1 MKIKEL
7 KVSRAWDGSPVLQI
21 TLDKV
26 ENNAVEQLLQ
36 ISDTDLPKYDLSIE
50 KRKKK
55 RSLDANNY
63 LWILIGK
70 LAEKFCMKNT
80 DVYKEYIKETSAF
93 KIVPIRE
100 DAIEEWFRIWG
111 GHGIGWICEDMGE
124 CRNIKG
130 YHNIKSFYG
139 SSVYDT
145 KQMSHLID
153 MVVQDC
159 KDSGIETL
167 PPDEIERI
175 KILWKN

>member
-1 MKIKEL
+1 MRIKSL
-7 KVSRAWDGSPVLQI
+7 KANRTWDGDI
-21 TLDKV
+21 
-26 ENNAVEQLLQ
+26 LLE
-36 ISDTDLPKYDLSIE
+36 ISLPKDVYNIIEPLLSLNDTEISKYDLTIE
-50 KRKKK
+50 KRKEK
-55 RSLDANNY
+55 RSLDSNSY
-63 LWILIGK
+63 LWLLIGK
-70 LAEKFCMKNT
+70 LAEKLGKKNT
-80 DVYKEYIKETSAF
+80 DVYKEYVKETSAF

-159 KDSGIETL
+159 KDAGIETL
-167 PPDEIERI
+167 PPDELQRLKE
-175 KILWKN
+175 LWK

>member
-1 MKIKEL
+1 MRIKSL
-7 KVSRAWDGSPVLQI
+7 KANITCDGYI
-21 TLDKV
+21 
-26 ENNAVEQLLQ
+26 LLE
-36 ISDTDLPKYDLSIE
+36 ISLPRDVYSIIGPLLSLNDAEISKYDLSIE
-50 KRKKK
+50 KRKEK
-55 RSLDANNY
+55 RSIDANNY
-63 LWILIGK
+63 LWLLIGK
-70 LAEKFCMKNT
+70 LAEKLGKKNT

-159 KDSGIETL
+159 KDAGIETI
-167 PPDEIERI
+167 PPDELQRLKE
-175 KILWKN
+175 LWK

>member
-1 MKIKEL
+1 MRIKSL
-7 KVSRAWDGSPVLQI
+7 KANRTWDGDI
-21 TLDKV
+21 
-26 ENNAVEQLLQ
+26 LLE
-36 ISDTDLPKYDLSIE
+36 ISLPRDVYSIIEPLLLLNDTEISKYDLTIE
-50 KRKKK
+50 KRKEK

-63 LWILIGK
+63 LWLLIGK
-70 LAEKFCMKNT
+70 LSEKLGKKNT
-80 DVYKEYIKETSAF
+80 DIYREYIKETSAF
-93 KIVPIRE
+93 KIIPIRE

-159 KDSGIETL
+159 KDAGIETL
-167 PPDEIERI
+167 PPDELQRLKE
-175 KILWKN
+175 LWK